1 MLHRAILSSCQS
13 YSLPLVGLVLG
24 LAFAPFSALGADS
37 GSNPATKVESEVMWY
52 TTMALDDSSV
62 LVSKFKEKFPAVNV
76 KLFRANNSKLLERL
90 LTESRAKTN
99 IADVI
104 SAGGLPIGVLKDRG
118 LLAKYL
124 SPEAAAFPAGAK
136 DPDGYWTDIYVNTF
150 NLVYNTTM
158 VSANELPKTYAA
170 LLDPKWKDKMGIDDS
185 DYEWFGNILQFM
197 GEEKGLDY
205 MRKLA
210 AQKPTMRA
218 GHSLLATLVAAGEF
232 ALYSDGYPRR
242 VEVLR
247 ERGARTV
254 DWVWLEP
261 AIAELHPTGIMASAP
276 HPTAARVFTDYL
288 LSAEG
293 QELIGM
299 QFGRVPSR
307 KGIKLKYPRMSIEG
321 RNIHWSNPAL
331 TAKNA
336 ARYAEMFQS
345 IFGKSTQ

>member
-1 MLHRAILSSCQS
+1 MLHREIALSWLP
-13 YSLPLVGLVLG
+13 YSLSFVALLFT
-24 LAFAPFSALGADS
+24 LAFAPFATFGADS
-37 GSNPATKVESEVMWY
+37 GASPATKVESEVMWY

-62 LVSKFKEKFPAVNV
+62 LVAKFKERFPAVNV

-90 LTESRAKTN
+90 LTESRAKTA

-118 LLAKYL
+118 LLTKYV

-158 VSANELPKTYAA
+158 VSAKDVPKTYEA
-170 LLDPKWKDKMGIDDS
+170 LLDPKWKEKMGIDDS

-218 GHSLLATLVAAGEF
+218 GHSLIATLVAAGEF
-232 ALYSDGYPRR
+232 ALYPDGYPRR

-261 AIAELHPTGIMASAP
+261 AIAELHPTAIMASAP
-276 HPTAARVFTDYL
+276 HPTAARVFADYM

-299 QFGRVPSR
+299 RFGRVPSR
-307 KGIKLKYPRMSIEG
+307 KGIKLKYTRMGIEG

-331 TAKNA
+331 MAKHG
-336 ARYAEMFQS
+336 ARYAELFQS
-345 IFGKSTQ
+345 IFSKSTQ

>member
-1 MLHRAILSSCQS
+1 MIHREMPLSFLS
-13 YSLPLVGLVLG
+13 YSLSFVGLLLT
-24 LAFAPFSALGADS
+24 LAFAPFSTYAADS
-37 GSNPATKVESEVMWY
+37 GARLAARVESEVMWY

-62 LVSKFKEKFPAVNV
+62 LVAKFKEKFPAINV

-90 LTESRAKTN
+90 LTESRAKTA
-99 IADVI
+99 IADVV

-118 LLAKYL
+118 LLMKYV
-124 SPEAAAFPAGAK
+124 SPEVVAFPTGAK
-136 DPDGYWTDIYVNTF
+136 DADGYWTDIYVNTF

-158 VSANELPKTYAA
+158 VRASDVPRTYGA

-185 DYEWFGNILQFM
+185 DYEWFGNILQIM
-197 GEEKGLDY
+197 GEEKGLDF

-232 ALYSDGYPRR
+232 AIYPDGYPRR

-247 ERGARTV
+247 ERGARTI
-254 DWVWLEP
+254 DWLWLDP
-261 AIAELHPTGIMASAP
+261 TIAELHPTAIMANAP
-276 HPTAARVFTDYL
+276 HPNAARVLTDYL

-293 QELIGM
+293 QELIGV
-299 QFGRVPSR
+299 QFGRVASR
-307 KGIKLKYPRMSIEG
+307 KGVKLKYPRMSLDG
-321 RNIHWSNPAL
+321 RNIHWSNPSL
-331 TAKNA
+331 MAKDG

-345 IFGKSTQ
+345 IFSK